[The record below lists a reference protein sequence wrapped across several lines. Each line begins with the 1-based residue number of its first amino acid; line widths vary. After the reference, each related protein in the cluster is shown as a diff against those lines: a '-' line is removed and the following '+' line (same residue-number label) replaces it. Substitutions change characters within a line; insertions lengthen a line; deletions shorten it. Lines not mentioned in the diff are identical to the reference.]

1 MTPMLRIEPQ
11 NKIEGT
17 PASMYPLLAGLRI
30 IDITTIVLGPFAT
43 QFLGDLGAEVIKIE
57 TVDGDMNRY
66 TPPTTGPGLG
76 AVFVNN
82 NRNKRSLALDLK
94 QEQGKEVLRRL
105 LKTGDALVH
114 NMRQDALDRLGF
126 SWESVHA
133 LNPRLVYCAALGYGS
148 DGPYSGKP
156 AYDDIIQASSG
167 LAGLTHRRDGTP
179 AYHPT
184 VTADKAGALHVV
196 YAVLAA
202 LLHRERNGGEGQL
215 VEMPMFEAM
224 AAFSLNEHLMGASFA
239 SDGPTGY
246 HRTLSQNRKPFAT
259 KDGWIALLPYTQTQW
274 SRVLSL
280 LGREDLTKEPW
291 FANNAERSK
300 RSDELYGII
309 AASLGSRTSAEW
321 LAAFEKAD
329 VPCGVVHTP
338 DSLLEDPHLKA
349 VGFFEPNFAGEN
361 GIVRTLRQPVIFR
374 GVDAGPDRAPPSLGA
389 DTRTLLADLGYSE
402 SEIGAMLDKRIAAG
416 N

>member
-1 MTPMLRIEPQ
+1 
-11 NKIEGT
+11 
-17 PASMYPLLAGLRI
+17 MYPLLAGLRV

-43 QFLGDLGAEVIKIE
+43 QILADLGAEVIKIE
-57 TVDGDMNRY
+57 TTDGDLNRY

-82 NRNKRSLALDLK
+82 NRNKRSLSLDLK
-94 QEQGKEVLRRL
+94 QEAGKDVLRRL
-105 LKTGDALVH
+105 IKTGDALVH

-126 SWESVHA
+126 GWAPVHA

-148 DGPYSGKP
+148 DGPYAGKP

-184 VTADKAGALHVV
+184 VTADKAAALHVV

-202 LLHRERNGGEGQL
+202 LLHRERTGGEGQL

-224 AAFSLNEHLMGASFA
+224 VAFSLNEHLMGASFTA
-239 SDGPTGY
+239 DGGTGY

-259 KDGWIALLPYTQTQW
+259 KDGWIALLPYTVVQW
-274 SRVLSL
+274 TRVLKA
-280 LGREDLTKEPW
+280 LGREDIAAEPW
-291 FANNAERSK
+291 FTNNAERSQ
-300 RSDELYGII
+300 RSDQLYAII
-309 AASLGSRTSAEW
+309 AASLGGRTSAEW
-321 LAAFEKAD
+321 LTVFEAAD

-338 DSLLEDPHLKA
+338 DSVLDDPHLKE
-349 VGFFEPNFAGEN
+349 VGFFEPNFATET
-361 GIVRTLRQPVIFR
+361 GILRTLRQPVLFR
-374 GVDAGPDRAPPSLGA
+374 GVDATPDHAPPSLGA
-389 DTRTLLADLGYSE
+389 DTRALLGELGYSE
-402 SEIGAMLDKRIAAG
+402 AEADALIGARVAAASG
-416 N
+416 QS

>member
-1 MTPMLRIEPQ
+1 
-11 NKIEGT
+11 
-17 PASMYPLLAGLRI
+17 MYPLLAGLRI

-94 QEQGKEVLRRL
+94 KGEGKEVLRRL
-105 LKTGDALVH
+105 VKTADALVH

-126 SWESVHA
+126 DWATVHA

-148 DGPYSGKP
+148 DGPYAGKP

-202 LLHRERNGGEGQL
+202 LLHRERSGGEGQL

-239 SDGPTGY
+239 ADGPTGY
-246 HRTLSQNRKPFAT
+246 HRTLSQNRKPFPT
-259 KDGWIALLPYTQTQW
+259 SDGWIALLPYTQTQW
-274 SRVLSL
+274 TRVLGL
-280 LGREDLTKEPW
+280 LGRDDITKEAW
-291 FANNAERSK
+291 FSNNAERSK
-300 RSDELYGII
+300 RSDELYAII
-309 AASLGSRTSAEW
+309 AASLGGRTCAEW
-321 LAAFEKAD
+321 LADFEKAD

-338 DSLLEDPHLKA
+338 DSLLDDPHLKA
-349 VGFFEPNFAGEN
+349 VGFFEPNFQGET

-374 GVDAGPDRAPPSLGA
+374 GLEAAPDRTPPSLGA
-389 DTRTLLADLGYSE
+389 DTRALLTDLGYSDA
-402 SEIGAMLDKRIAAG
+402 EIGTLLDKRVAAG
-416 N
+416 

>member
-1 MTPMLRIEPQ
+1 
-11 NKIEGT
+11 
-17 PASMYPLLAGLRI
+17 MYPLLAGLRI

-57 TVDGDMNRY
+57 SVDGDMIRY

-94 QEQGKEVLRRL
+94 QEEAKEVLRRL
-105 LKTGDALVH
+105 IKTVDVLVH

-126 SWESVHA
+126 GWENVHA

-148 DGPYSGKP
+148 DGPYAGKP

-184 VTADKAGALHVV
+184 VTADKAAALHVV

-202 LLHRERNGGEGQL
+202 LLHRERSGGEGQL

-239 SDGPTGY
+239 ADGATGY
-246 HRTLSQNRKPFAT
+246 HRTLSQNRKPFPT
-259 KDGWIALLPYTQTQW
+259 KDGWIALLPYTLTQW
-274 SRVLSL
+274 TRVLTT
-280 LGREDLTKEPW
+280 LGREDITREAW
-291 FANNAERSK
+291 FSNNAERSK
-300 RSDELYGII
+300 RSDELYAII
-309 AASLGSRTSAEW
+309 ASSLGSRTCEEW
-321 LAAFEKAD
+321 IATFEKAD

-338 DSLLEDPHLKA
+338 DSLLDDPHLKA
-349 VGFFEPNFAGEN
+349 VGFYEPNFATET

-374 GVDAGPDRAPPSLGA
+374 GIEAEPDRAPPPLGA
-389 DTRTLLADLGYSE
+389 DTRTLLTDLGYSDA
-402 SEIGAMLDKRIAAG
+402 EIGALLDKRIAAG
-416 N
+416 A

>member
-1 MTPMLRIEPQ
+1 
-11 NKIEGT
+11 
-17 PASMYPLLAGLRI
+17 MYPLLAGLRI
-30 IDITTIVLGPFAT
+30 VDITTIVLGPFAT
-43 QFLGDLGAEVIKIE
+43 QILGDLGAEVIKIE

-66 TPPTTGPGLG
+66 TPPTAGPGLG

-94 QEQGKEVLRRL
+94 QDSGKEILRRL
-105 LKTGDALVH
+105 IGTADALVH

-126 SWESVHA
+126 SWDAVHA

-202 LLHRERNGGEGQL
+202 LLHRERNGGQGQL

-224 AAFSLNEHLMGASFA
+224 AAFSLNEHLMGASFTQ
-239 SDGPTGY
+239 DGGTGY
-246 HRTLSQNRKPFAT
+246 HRTLSPNRKPFAT

-274 SRVLSL
+274 SRVLNA
-280 LGREDLTKEPW
+280 LGREDLVAQPW
-291 FANNAERSK
+291 FSNNAERSK
-300 RSDELYGII
+300 RSNELYAII
-309 AASLGSRTSAEW
+309 AASLGDKTSAEW
-321 LAAFEKAD
+321 LEIFEGAD

-349 VGFFEPNFAGEN
+349 VGFYEPNFSTDAP
-361 GIVRTLRQPVIFR
+361 VLRTLRQPVIFR
-374 GVDAGPDRAPPSLGA
+374 GLDVEPDRMIPTLGS
-389 DTRTLLADLGYSE
+389 DTRALLNELGYSDAE
-402 SEIGAMLDKRIAAG
+402 AEKLIDARVAAAKPVG
-416 N
+416 

>member
-1 MTPMLRIEPQ
+1 
-11 NKIEGT
+11 
-17 PASMYPLLAGLRI
+17 MYGLLSGLRI
-30 IDITTIVLGPFAT
+30 IDITTIVLGPYAT
-43 QFLGDLGAEVIKIE
+43 QILGDLGAEVIKIE

-66 TPPTTGPGLG
+66 TPPTAGPGLG

-94 QEQGKEVLRRL
+94 QEAGKEVLRRL
-105 LKTGDALVH
+105 VPTADALVH

-126 SWESVHA
+126 GWEAVHA

-148 DGPYSGKP
+148 DGPYAGKP
-156 AYDDIIQASSG
+156 AYDDIIQGASG

-202 LLHRERNGGEGQL
+202 LLHRERTGGEGQL

-224 AAFSLNEHLMGASFA
+224 AGFAMNEHLMGASFTQ
-239 SDGPTGY
+239 DGGTGY
-246 HRTLSQNRKPFAT
+246 HRTLSPNRKPFAT

-274 SRVLSL
+274 SRVLTL
-280 LGREDLTKEPW
+280 LGREDLVAEPW
-291 FANNAERSK
+291 FASNAERSK
-300 RSDELYGII
+300 RSDALYAII
-309 AASLGSRTSAEW
+309 AASLGGRTSAEW

-338 DSLLEDPHLKA
+338 DSLLDDPHLKA
-349 VGFFEPNFAGEN
+349 VGFYEPHFSTDVP
-361 GIVRTLRQPVIFR
+361 IMRTLRQPVIFR
-374 GVDAGPDRAPPSLGA
+374 GLAAEPDHAPPPLGSDTRALLHELGYAEADVDAL
-389 DTRTLLADLGYSE
+389 
-402 SEIGAMLDKRIAAG
+402 IGNRIAAAG
-416 N
+416 GQS

>member
-1 MTPMLRIEPQ
+1 
-11 NKIEGT
+11 
-17 PASMYPLLAGLRI
+17 MYPLLAGLRV

-43 QFLGDLGAEVIKIE
+43 QILADLGAEVIKIE
-57 TVDGDMNRY
+57 TTDGDLNRY

-82 NRNKRSLALDLK
+82 NRNKRSLSLDLK
-94 QEQGKEVLRRL
+94 QEAGKDVLRRL
-105 LKTGDALVH
+105 IKTGDALVH

-126 SWESVHA
+126 GWEPVHA

-148 DGPYSGKP
+148 DGPYAGKP

-184 VTADKAGALHVV
+184 VTADKAAALHVV

-202 LLHRERNGGEGQL
+202 LLHRERTGGEGQL

-224 AAFSLNEHLMGASFA
+224 VAFSLNEHLMGASFTA
-239 SDGPTGY
+239 DGGTGY

-259 KDGWIALLPYTQTQW
+259 KDGWIALLPYTVVQW
-274 SRVLSL
+274 TRVLKA
-280 LGREDLTKEPW
+280 LGREDIAAEPW
-291 FANNAERSK
+291 FTNNAERSQ
-300 RSDELYGII
+300 RSDQLYAII
-309 AASLGSRTSAEW
+309 AASLGGRTSAEW
-321 LAAFEKAD
+321 LTVFEAAD

-338 DSLLEDPHLKA
+338 DSVLDDPHLKE
-349 VGFFEPNFAGEN
+349 VGFFEPNFATET
-361 GIVRTLRQPVIFR
+361 GILRTLRQPVLFR
-374 GVDAGPDRAPPSLGA
+374 GVDATPDHAPPSLGA
-389 DTRTLLADLGYSE
+389 DTRALLGELGYSE
-402 SEIGAMLDKRIAAG
+402 AEADELVRARVAAASG
-416 N
+416 QS